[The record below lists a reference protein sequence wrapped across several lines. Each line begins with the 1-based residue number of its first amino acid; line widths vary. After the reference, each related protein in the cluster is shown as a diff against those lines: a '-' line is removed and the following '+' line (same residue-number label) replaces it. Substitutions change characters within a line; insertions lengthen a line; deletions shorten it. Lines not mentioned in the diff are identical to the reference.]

1 MEDYIANTIQAY
13 DDTKTYENSTRLLI
27 PKEEIDKFL
36 SMIEPDSI
44 VLDAGCAFGR
54 DTEYIK
60 SKGYKVQGIDLSRA
74 LIKRAKELNPDSNF
88 SVQDVRKTNFNN
100 AMFGGI
106 WCNAVLLH
114 LKDSDMNK
122 ALLEF
127 NRILKPDGIL
137 AVSLKKGNGAKKFIE
152 EFSSNKARFYNFKT
166 KEVFRKNLEDTGF
179 TERKSYYINEREQF
193 GSGLRDLVW
202 LYSFSEKV

>member
-1 MEDYIANTIQAY
+1 MEDYITDTIRAY

-27 PKEEIDKFL
+27 PKKEIDKFL
-36 SMIEPDSI
+36 SMIEPGSV

-60 SKGYKVQGIDLSRA
+60 SKGYKVQGVDLSQA
-74 LIKRAKELNPDSNF
+74 LIKRAKELNPDSDF
-88 SVQDVRKTNFNN
+88 SLQDVRKTNFND
-100 AMFGGI
+100 ATFDGV

-114 LKDSDMNK
+114 LKDSDIDR

-127 NRILKPDGIL
+127 NRILKPSGIL
-137 AVSLKKGNGAKKFIE
+137 AASLKKGTGTKKFIE

-166 KEVFRKNLEDTGF
+166 KEVFRKNLEDAGF
-179 TERKSYYINEREQF
+179 TERKSYYINEREQLD
-193 GSGLRDLVW
+193 SGMRDLVW